1 MIQLESVHKT
11 FRSGR
16 GFVNALKNVSF
27 VVEKGSTTAVVGK
40 SGSGKSTLLNCIGG
54 LECPDKGRIVCFG
67 RDILALSAKAL
78 SKFQRHSV
86 GFIFQHGNLLS
97 YLSVFEN
104 IAFPLTL
111 NGIGGNQ
118 QTERVEVLLEK
129 IGLRGAEKAM
139 PHELSGGEIQRV
151 SAARALAHSPRMLL
165 ADEPTASLDSE
176 TGKNL
181 VDLMVEIGR
190 EQGCT
195 LIISTHDPEICELA
209 DRTIYLKDGER
220 IKAAMVGSQA
230 AVIG

>member
-1 MIQLESVHKT
+1 MIQLESVSKT

-16 GFVNALKNVSF
+16 GFVNALIDVSF
-27 VVEKGSTTAVVGK
+27 VAERGSATAVVGK

-54 LECPDKGRIVCFG
+54 LERPNKGRIACFG
-67 RDILALSAKAL
+67 IDILALSARAL
-78 SKFQRHSV
+78 GEFQRRSV

-118 QTERVEVLLEK
+118 RTERVEALLEK
-129 IGLRGAEKAM
+129 IGLSAAAKAM

-151 SAARALAHSPRMLL
+151 SAARALAHSPQMLL
-165 ADEPTASLDSE
+165 ADEPTASLDTD

-181 VDLMVEIGR
+181 VDLLVEIGKT
-190 EQGCT
+190 QGCT
-195 LIISTHDPEICELA
+195 MIISTHDPEICDLA
-209 DRTIYLKDGER
+209 DNTINLRDGER
-220 IKAAMVGSQA
+220 LKEA
-230 AVIG
+230 

>member
-1 MIQLESVHKT
+1 MIQLVGLHKT

-16 GFVNALKNVSF
+16 GFVNALKDVSF
-27 VVEKGSTTAVVGK
+27 VMEKGSTTAVVGK

-54 LECPDKGRIVCFG
+54 LERPDKGSITCFG
-67 RDILALSAKAL
+67 RNILALSTKAL
-78 SKFQRHSV
+78 SEFQRQCV

-111 NGIGGNQ
+111 NGIAANQ
-118 QTERVEVLLEK
+118 RTERVKVLLEK
-129 IGLRGAEKAM
+129 IGLSGAAKAM

-181 VDLMVEIGR
+181 VDLMFGIGK

-195 LIISTHDPEICELA
+195 MIISTHDPEICDLA
-209 DRTIYLKDGER
+209 DMTFYLKDGER
-220 IKAAMVGSQA
+220 IAEV
-230 AVIG
+230 

>member
-16 GFVNALKNVSF
+16 GVVNALKDVSF
-27 VVEKGSTTAVVGK
+27 VAEKGSATAVVGK

-54 LECPDKGRIVCFG
+54 LERPDKGSIACFG
-67 RDILALSAKAL
+67 QDILALSAKAL
-78 SKFQRHSV
+78 SMFQRQSV

-97 YLSVFEN
+97 YLSVSEN

-111 NGIGGNQ
+111 NGITGNPKI
-118 QTERVEVLLEK
+118 ERVKALLGK
-129 IGLRGAEKAM
+129 IGLSAAAKAM

-165 ADEPTASLDSE
+165 ADEPTASLDTD

-181 VDLMVEIGR
+181 VDLMFEIGR

-195 LIISTHDPEICELA
+195 MIISTHDPEICALA
-209 DRTIYLKDGER
+209 DKTIYLRDGER
-220 IKAAMVGSQA
+220 LKQA
-230 AVIG
+230 R

>member
-16 GFVNALKNVSF
+16 GFVNALKDVSF
-27 VVEKGSTTAVVGK
+27 MAEKGGVTALVGK

-54 LECPDKGRIVCFG
+54 LERPDKGRIVCFG
-67 RDILALSAKAL
+67 HDLLRFSAKAL
-78 SKFQRHSV
+78 SKFQRQNV
-86 GFIFQHGNLLS
+86 GFIFQHGYLLS
-97 YLSVFEN
+97 YLSVSEN

-111 NGIGGNQ
+111 NGVAGNQ
-118 QTERVEVLLEK
+118 KTERVAVLLEK
-129 IGLRGAEKAM
+129 IGLSAAAKAM

-165 ADEPTASLDSE
+165 ADEPTASLDTD

-181 VDLMVEIGR
+181 VELMLEIGK

-195 LIISTHDPEICELA
+195 MIISTHDPEICALA
-209 DRTIYLKDGER
+209 DKTIYLKDGER
-220 IKAAMVGSQA
+220 LKEVR
-230 AVIG
+230 

>member
-1 MIQLESVHKT
+1 MIQLDGVCKA

-16 GFVNALKNVSF
+16 GFVTALTDISF
-27 VVEKGSTTAVVGK
+27 VVEKGGIAVVLGI
-40 SGSGKSTLLNCIGG
+40 SGSGKTTLLNCIGG
-54 LECPDKGRIVCFG
+54 LEGPDKGRISCFE
-67 RDILALSAKAL
+67 RDIIALSANEL
-78 SKFQRHSV
+78 SKFQRQNV

-104 IAFPLTL
+104 IAFPLAL
-111 NGIGGNQ
+111 NGIDGNQ
-118 QTERVEVLLEK
+118 KTERVEVLLEK
-129 IGLRGAEKAM
+129 IGLKGAEKAM

-181 VDLMVEIGR
+181 VDLMFEIGK

-195 LIISTHDPEICELA
+195 MIISTHDSEICDLA
-209 DRTIYLKDGER
+209 DTTIYLRDGER
-220 IKAAMVGSQA
+220 LKEER
-230 AVIG
+230 